1 MWLIERFKVK
11 RPYFCSQIIFILL
24 YNIMKSMLIHYS
36 YAYAAIANNL
46 FLARKR
52 LVRTVKT
59 TLLHCQNFSS
69 YWDWDSS

>member
-1 MWLIERFKVK
+1 M
-11 RPYFCSQIIFILL
+11 LL

-36 YAYAAIANNL
+36 YAYAAITNNL

-59 TLLHCQNFSS
+59 TLLHWQNFSS
-69 YWDWDSS
+69 CWDWDSS